1 MALEHIPIVARNEA
15 GIAAALAILKQ
26 RFGERFLTGADI
38 RRQHA
43 HTTTYIPNQP
53 PDGVAFVENR
63 VLPPI

>member
-26 RFGERFLTGADI
+26 RFGERFLTGADF
-38 RRQHA
+38 RRQHGHA
-43 HTTTYIPNQP
+43 TTYIPSQP